1 MGAMV
6 WGSSCPWRN
15 YLGVIVWRAKVFG
28 GSLRELSGGQLSR
41 GGGFSLNSF
50 LHFKTY
56 HINKIYVDKALLK
69 RFHLTNANKLKAKIY
84 LP

>member
-1 MGAMV
+1 MEELFGGNCLEGKSLWGITEGIV
-6 WGSSCPWRN
+6 WGA
-15 YLGVIVWRAKVFG
+15 VI
-28 GSLRELSGGQLSR
+28 Q